1 VTTAGDAQTWRRHHR
16 PLADDQIG
24 SVKSVTDEAQG
35 GYTQRSHKLLEIIAV
50 LILGITTVGT
60 AWCGYQASQWNGA
73 QSDLARES
81 SDELVEASRLFG
93 LATQK
98 VSYDSTIIANYAIAV
113 QEGDDQLTEFYR
125 KTLVRPDFTATLDKW
140 IAEVRA
146 GGTPTSLFEDTA
158 YLDQQFADYQTA
170 TAKAEKATQASQA
183 AGETANAY
191 VLTTIL
197 LAVALFFAGVTS
209 SFRYL
214 PTQAFLL
221 ILALG
226 AVAGAA
232 LRLADLPVLW

>member
-24 SVKSVTDEAQG
+24 SVKPVTDEAQG

-170 TAKAEKATQASQA
+170 T
-183 AGETANAY
+183 
-191 VLTTIL
+191 
-197 LAVALFFAGVTS
+197 VALFFAGVTS

-214 PTQAFLL
+214 PTHAFLL

>member
-24 SVKSVTDEAQG
+24 SVKPVTDEAQG

-81 SDELVEASRLFG
+81 SDE
-93 LATQK
+93 
-98 VSYDSTIIANYAIAV
+98 
-113 QEGDDQLTEFYR
+113 LTEFYR

>member
-24 SVKSVTDEAQG
+24 SVKPVTDEAQG

-125 KTLVRPDFTATLDKW
+125 GQRSRHHL
-140 IAEVRA
+140 RA
-146 GGTPTSLFEDTA
+146 RGDPSRRLCT
-158 YLDQQFADYQTA
+158 
-170 TAKAEKATQASQA
+170 
-183 AGETANAY
+183 TAN
-191 VLTTIL
+191 VLRDGNT
-197 LAVALFFAGVTS
+197 
-209 SFRYL
+209 R
-214 PTQAFLL
+214 
-221 ILALG
+221 LG
-226 AVAGAA
+226 PAA
-232 LRLADLPVLW
+232 AIGR